1 MVKIAGS
8 KKLKRQMAPL
18 FWGITRKD
26 KRFVVTVKPGSHG
39 KNISI
44 PSAVFLRDT
53 LKIVKTLREAKFA
66 IYGGKVTVDGI
77 KRKSLHHG
85 IGLMDVI
92 ELDGLNE
99 IYRLVPKNGALLK
112 PIIID
117 SAEKSKKIVQ
127 VKSKTTIKN
136 GKTQIGFHDG
146 RSLIDETKISVGDV
160 CLLQIPEQKILDVI
174 KLEKDA
180 LVLIIKGINAGK
192 IGKVNEVK
200 EGTFVLPKRVEIKLD
215 DRQIEIQANLVMPIG
230 KDKPVIG
237 VEWLDGARNW
247 KCNESN

>member
-26 KRFVVTVKPGSHG
+26 KRFVVTVRPGSHG

-44 PSAVFLRDT
+44 PSAVFLRDM
-53 LKIVKTLREAKFA
+53 LKVVNTLREAKFA
-66 IYGGKVTVDGI
+66 IYSGKVTVDGV

-92 ELDGLNE
+92 ELDGLKE
-99 IYRLVPKNGALLK
+99 IYRLVPKDGTILQAIK
-112 PIIID
+112 ID
-117 SAEKSKKIVQ
+117 DGEKSKKLVQ

-146 RSLIDETKISVGDV
+146 RSLIDETSVNVGDTCIMQV
-160 CLLQIPEQKILDVI
+160 PEQKILDVI
-174 KLEKDA
+174 KLEKG
-180 LVLIIKGINAGK
+180 VSGLITSGVNAGK
-192 IGKVNEVK
+192 VGTVDEVK
-200 EGTFVLPKRVEIKLD
+200 EGTFILPKRVDIKLE
-215 DRQIEIQANLVMPIG
+215 DRQIEIPVNIVMPVG

-237 VEWLDGARNW
+237 I
-247 KCNESN
+247 

>member
-1 MVKIAGS
+1 LVKIAGS

-26 KRFVVTVKPGSHG
+26 KRFVVTVRPGSHS

-44 PSAVFLRDT
+44 PSSVFLRDM
-53 LKIVKTLREAKFA
+53 LKVVKTLREAKFA
-66 IYGGKVTVDGI
+66 IYSGKVTIDGV

-92 ELDGLNE
+92 ELEGLKE
-99 IYRLVPKNGALLK
+99 IYRLVPKDGEILQAIK
-112 PIIID
+112 ID
-117 SAEKSKKIVQ
+117 DSEKSKKLVH

-146 RSLIDETKISVGDV
+146 RSLIDETNISVGDT
-160 CLLQIPEQKILDVI
+160 CIMQIPEQKILDVI
-174 KLEKDA
+174 KLEKG
-180 LVLIIKGINAGK
+180 VSGLITSGVNAGK
-192 IGKVNEVK
+192 MGTINEVK
-200 EGTFVLPKRVEIKLD
+200 EGTFILPKRVDIKLE
-215 DRQIEIQANLVMPIG
+215 DRQIEIPASIVMPVG

-237 VEWLDGARNW
+237 I
-247 KCNESN
+247 

>member
-26 KRFVVTVKPGSHG
+26 KRFVVTVRPGSHG

-44 PSAVFLRDT
+44 PAAVFLRDT
-53 LKIVKTLREAKFA
+53 LKVVKTLKEAKFA
-66 IYGGKVTVDGI
+66 IYSGKVTVDGV

-92 ELDGLNE
+92 ELDGLKE
-99 IYRLVPKNGALLK
+99 TYRLVPKEGTILQAIK
-112 PIIID
+112 ID
-117 SAEKSKKIVQ
+117 DGEKSKKLVQ

-146 RSLIDETKISVGDV
+146 RSLIDETSVNVGDTCIMQV
-160 CLLQIPEQKILDVI
+160 PEQKILDVI
-174 KLEKDA
+174 KLEKG
-180 LVLIIKGINAGK
+180 VSGLITSGVNAGK
-192 IGKVNEVK
+192 VGTVDEVK
-200 EGTFVLPKRVEIKLD
+200 EGTFILPKRVDIKLE
-215 DRQIEIQANLVMPIG
+215 DRQIEIPANIVMPVG

-237 VEWLDGARNW
+237 I
-247 KCNESN
+247 

>member
-1 MVKIAGS
+1 LVKIAGS

-39 KNISI
+39 RNISI

-66 IYGGKVTVDGI
+66 IYSGKVTVDGI

-85 IGLMDVI
+85 IGLMDVV
-92 ELDGLNE
+92 ELDGVNE
-99 IYRLVPKNGALLK
+99 IYRLVPKNGTLLK
-112 PIIID
+112 PITID
-117 SAEKSKKIVQ
+117 STEKSKKLVQ

-160 CLLQIPEQKILDVI
+160 CVLQVPEQKILDVI
-174 KLEKDA
+174 KLEKNT
-180 LVLIIKGINAGK
+180 LVLVTRGVNAGK
-192 IGKVNEVK
+192 IGVVNEIK
-200 EGTFVLPKRVEIKLD
+200 EGTFILPKRIDLKLE

-237 VEWLDGARNW
+237 IE
-247 KCNESN
+247 

>member
-18 FWGITRKD
+18 LWGITRKE
-26 KRFVVTVKPGSHG
+26 KRFVVTVNPGSHG
-39 KNISI
+39 KNHSI

-112 PIIID
+112 PIIIN
-117 SAEKSKKIVQ
+117 SAEKSKKLVQ

-146 RSLIDETKISVGDV
+146 RSLIDETKISVDDACV
-160 CLLQIPEQKILDVI
+160 LQIPEQKILDVI
-174 KLEKDA
+174 KLEKGA
-180 LVLIIKGINAGK
+180 QVLITRGINAGK
-192 IGKVNEVK
+192 IGTVNAIK
-200 EGTFVLPKRVEIKLD
+200 EGTFVLPKRVELKLD
-215 DRQIEIQANLVMPIG
+215 DRQIEIQAKLVMPIG

-237 VEWLDGARNW
+237 VE
-247 KCNESN
+247 

>member
-39 KNISI
+39 RNVSI

-66 IYGGKVTVDGI
+66 IYSGKVTVDGI

-99 IYRLVPKNGALLK
+99 VYRLVPKNGVLLK
-112 PIIID
+112 PITID
-117 SAEKSKKIVQ
+117 STEKSKKLVQ

-146 RSLIDETKISVGDV
+146 RSLIDETEISVGDV
-160 CLLQIPEQKILDVI
+160 CVLQVPEQKILDVI
-174 KLEKDA
+174 KLEKGIR
-180 LVLIIKGINAGK
+180 VLITRGVNAGK
-192 IGKVNEVK
+192 IGIVNEIK
-200 EGTFVLPKRVEIKLD
+200 EGTFILPKRVDIKLE
-215 DRQIEIQANLVMPIG
+215 DRHIEIQANLVMPIG

-237 VEWLDGARNW
+237 IE
-247 KCNESN
+247 

>member
-18 FWGITRKD
+18 FWGITRKE
-26 KRFVVTVKPGSHG
+26 KRFVVTVKPGSHSR
-39 KNISI
+39 NASI

-112 PIIID
+112 PIIIN
-117 SAEKSKKIVQ
+117 SAEKSKKLVQ

-146 RSLIDETKISVGDV
+146 RSLIDETKISVDDACV
-160 CLLQIPEQKILDVI
+160 LQIPEQKILDVI
-174 KLEKDA
+174 KLEKGA
-180 LVLIIKGINAGK
+180 QVLITRGINAGK
-192 IGKVNEVK
+192 IGTVNAIK
-200 EGTFVLPKRVEIKLD
+200 EGTFVLPKRVELKLD
-215 DRQIEIQANLVMPIG
+215 DRQIEIQAKLVMPIG

-237 VEWLDGARNW
+237 VE
-247 KCNESN
+247 

>member
-18 FWGITRKD
+18 FWGITRKE
-26 KRFVVTVKPGSHG
+26 KRFVVTVKPGSHSR
-39 KNISI
+39 NASI

-146 RSLIDETKISVGDV
+146 RSLIDETKISVDDACV
-160 CLLQIPEQKILDVI
+160 LQIPEQKILDVI
-174 KLEKDA
+174 KLEKGA
-180 LVLIIKGINAGK
+180 QVLITRGINAGK
-192 IGKVNEVK
+192 IGTVNAIK
-200 EGTFVLPKRVEIKLD
+200 EGTFVLPKRVELKLD
-215 DRQIEIQANLVMPIG
+215 DRQIEIQAKLVMPIG

-237 VEWLDGARNW
+237 VE
-247 KCNESN
+247 

>member
-39 KNISI
+39 RNYSV
-44 PSAVFLRDT
+44 PTAVFLRDT
-53 LKIVKTLREAKFA
+53 LKIVRTLREAKFA
-66 IYGGKVTVDGI
+66 IYGGKVTIDGI

-92 ELDGLNE
+92 ELDGLSE
-99 IYRLVPKNGALLK
+99 IYRLVPKDGALLK
-112 PIIID
+112 PITIN
-117 SAEKSKKIVQ
+117 SAEKSKKLVQ

-146 RSLIDETKISVGDV
+146 RSLIDEAEISVGDV
-160 CLLQIPEQKILDVI
+160 CVLQIPEQKILDVI
-174 KLEKDA
+174 KLEKNVK
-180 LVLIIKGINAGK
+180 VLITKGINAGK
-192 IGKVNEVK
+192 IGTVNEIK
-200 EGTFVLPKRVEIKLD
+200 EGTFVLPKRVEIKLG
-215 DRQIEIQANLVMPIG
+215 DRQIEIQSNLVMPIG
-230 KDKPVIG
+230 KDKPMIG
-237 VEWLDGARNW
+237 IE
-247 KCNESN
+247 